1 MARIAEWIL
10 DLKDFGPQRNVITM
24 KSILSLGQCA
34 FDHDQLTRAFGQ
46 SAQVLAVGNE
56 IEAIALV
63 DSSSF
68 DLLLVNREFD
78 EDGASGIA
86 FIQNHCPMLK
96 AKGIPVMLISNYQ
109 EAQAKAVAI
118 GALEGFGK
126 ANLSQ
131 AKMAQILKQL

>member
-1 MARIAEWIL
+1 
-10 DLKDFGPQRNVITM
+10 M
-24 KSILSLGQCA
+24 KSILSLGHCA